1 MMRVGQSPR
10 CRACSPRSVGAG
22 FAGVRSRYRP
32 PCSRTA
38 TLPFYPYCD
47 YNFTQTVFVYVIV
60 MTSIHISTA
69 RRILQAPEPVDLKCW
84 TKSGSILELHNAIP
98 LRYNFYEGTQQFKI
112 LASNQIRTIRLN
124 LIFEVNG
131 CEVFL

>member
-1 MMRVGQSPR
+1 
-10 CRACSPRSVGAG
+10 
-22 FAGVRSRYRP
+22 
-32 PCSRTA
+32 
-38 TLPFYPYCD
+38 
-47 YNFTQTVFVYVIV
+47 

-84 TKSGSILELHNAIP
+84 TKSGAIMELNNAIP

-124 LIFEVNG
+124 LIFELNG
-131 CEVFL
+131 TEVFL

>member
-10 CRACSPRSVGAG
+10 CRACRPRSVGAG

-84 TKSGSILELHNAIP
+84 TKSGAIMELNNAIP

-112 LASNQIRTIRLN
+112 LVSNQIRTIRLN
-124 LIFEVNG
+124 LIFELNNNT
-131 CEVFL
+131 VFL